1 VFIDLPADAGEQPP
15 GASLRQRCFTL
26 LRTGRKAESS
36 SRRRGG
42 FNTVAEA
49 RGIGE
54 GAYAPHQIVWRR
66 WPLLPL
72 LPLLPLPN

>member
-36 SRRRGG
+36 RRRRGG
-42 FNTVAEA
+42 FNTVAKA
-49 RGIGE
+49 SDISE
-54 GAYAPHQIVWRR
+54 GAHVPHKVVWLQWRR
-66 WPLLPL
+66 
-72 LPLLPLPN
+72 LPLPPLPT